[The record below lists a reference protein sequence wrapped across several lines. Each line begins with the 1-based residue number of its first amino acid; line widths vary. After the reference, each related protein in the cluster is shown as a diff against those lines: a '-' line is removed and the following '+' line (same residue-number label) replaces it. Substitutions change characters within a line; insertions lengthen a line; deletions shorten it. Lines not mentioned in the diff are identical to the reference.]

1 MRLFRRCPSLLAMDT
16 MRDEVVA
23 LKATLPKISVD
34 EAIAALTL
42 TGDNSAD
49 LMRIVEYAFDIVGKL
64 SRNVAAQWQAA
75 EMLAARLD
83 KLTASNN

>member
-1 MRLFRRCPSLLAMDT
+1 MDT

-23 LKATLPKISVD
+23 LKETLPKISVD

-75 EMLAARLD
+75 ELLAARLD

>member
-1 MRLFRRCPSLLAMDT
+1 MYT

-23 LKATLPKISVD
+23 LKETLPKISVD
-34 EAIAALTL
+34 DAIAALTL

-49 LMRIVEYAFDIVGKL
+49 LIRIVEYAFDIVGKL
-64 SRNVAAQWQAA
+64 SRNVAAQWMAA

-83 KLTASNN
+83 QLTASGN